1 MPPVIVV
8 SLPRNVSGRF
18 TFLRLGISN
27 TQFMNEK
34 TTFKNEV
41 MRAIETI
48 AITNECG
55 EFGQV

>member
-1 MPPVIVV
+1 MPPVIVA
-8 SLPRNVSGRF
+8 SLPWNTIGRL

-27 TQFMNEK
+27 TQFVNEK

>member
-34 TTFKNEV
+34 TTFKNEA
-41 MRAIETI
+41 MRAIEAI
-48 AITNECG
+48 AITSEG
-55 EFGQV
+55 SEFGQV